1 MSCHAIKS
9 KIKLWSVAI
18 SLGARHHRVS
28 ENNACNPKISKKLVT
43 IFEGCT
49 WNKIY
54 FYSLFKSYKWRKTIY
69 FLWPGQKQFCPSWG
83 SKAKYLKTIN
93 FFPFWQF
100 FFEVLYKEDIKK
112 IYIYFKVPVIFWKWQ
127 FWLLPSGCAAKFV
140 DLFKIKLIK
149 IYSQSTAMC
158 HFRKSQKNE
167 NDSTLLYS

>member
-83 SKAKYLKTIN
+83 SKTKYLKTIN

-112 IYIYFKVPVIFWKWQ
+112 YIFTLRSLWF
-127 FWLLPSGCAAKFV
+127 F
-140 DLFKIKLIK
+140 
-149 IYSQSTAMC
+149 
-158 HFRKSQKNE
+158 E
-167 NDSTLLYS
+167 NDNFGFCLAGVRQNLSIFLKLNS